1 MLHEG
6 LILVAVSVASL
17 VAHVVKDH
25 YLYRQDESFC
35 NGTEIIFSLCYE
47 SFPKLRHNDFKLF
60 LIRLLKLVLII
71 EKQGYV
77 FSNSATSP

>member
-35 NGTEIIFSLCYE
+35 NGTEIIFSLC
-47 SFPKLRHNDFKLF
+47 
-60 LIRLLKLVLII
+60 
-71 EKQGYV
+71 
-77 FSNSATSP
+77 